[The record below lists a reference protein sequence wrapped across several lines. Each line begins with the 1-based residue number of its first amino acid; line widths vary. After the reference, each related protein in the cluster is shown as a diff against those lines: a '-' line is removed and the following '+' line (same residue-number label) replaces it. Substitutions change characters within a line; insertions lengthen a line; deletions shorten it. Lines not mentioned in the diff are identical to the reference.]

1 MGILQYSLWLS
12 AVVLLSVIGYRIWS
26 RRLYRDYPLF
36 SAYIVAQLIRFPVVF
51 YYYQYYYQLGILKT
65 YRHVYLYAETVDA
78 VLKFGVICELFSSLF
93 RPYDG
98 IRSWVSVILRWAS
111 VIFLLVAVLVAAA
124 STSYDSDTFLARF
137 YAMERSVEIVQGG
150 LLFLMFA
157 LSSSLSLK
165 WKPHAF
171 GIALGFG
178 VVTSVNLAAFTLRA
192 RLGVDSRDI
201 LSLISSAGYN
211 CGVLVWLVT
220 LYAGQPVRQRIR
232 TVPHWDVE
240 SWNRALGDFLRR

>member
-1 MGILQYSLWLS
+1 MTILQYSPWLLP
-12 AVVLLSVIGYRIWS
+12 AALLSVIGYGVWTRRI
-26 RRLYRDYPLF
+26 YRDYPLF
-36 SAYIVAQLIRFPVVF
+36 SAYIVAHLARLLVLF
-51 YYYQYYYQLGILKT
+51 YCYRLGIREI
-65 YRHVYLYAETVDA
+65 YNHAYAYAEVIDA

-93 RPYDG
+93 QSYDG
-98 IRSWVSVILRWAS
+98 IRSWVSVTLRWAS
-111 VIFLLVAVLVAAA
+111 AIFLLVAVLVAAA
-124 STSYDSDTFLARF
+124 STSYDPDTFLARF

-150 LLFLMFA
+150 LLFLLFA
-157 LSSSLSLK
+157 LSSLLSLK

-192 RLGVDSRDI
+192 RLGVGSRDI

-220 LYAGQPVRQRIR
+220 LYAGQPVRQLIR